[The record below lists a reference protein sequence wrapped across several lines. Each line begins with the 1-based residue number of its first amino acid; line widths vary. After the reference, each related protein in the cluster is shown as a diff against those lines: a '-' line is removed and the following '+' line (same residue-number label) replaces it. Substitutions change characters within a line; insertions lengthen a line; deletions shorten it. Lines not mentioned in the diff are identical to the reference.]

1 MINGLESFFVW
12 RYGKSFRNIVTKD
25 SVYGGVKFKANNFS
39 YNQTSYVEFGITKVS
54 AAESF
59 AKLL

>member
-1 MINGLESFFVW
+1 MDLSLIFVW
-12 RYGKSFRNIVTKD
+12 RYGKSFRNVDTKD
-25 SVYGGVKFKANNFS
+25 NVYGGVKFKANNFS
-39 YNQTSYVEFGITKVS
+39 YNKTSYVEFGITKVC